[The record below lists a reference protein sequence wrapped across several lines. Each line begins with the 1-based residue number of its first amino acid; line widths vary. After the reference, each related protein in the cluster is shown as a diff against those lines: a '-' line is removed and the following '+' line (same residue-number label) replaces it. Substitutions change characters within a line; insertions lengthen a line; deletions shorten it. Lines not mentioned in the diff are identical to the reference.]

1 MTAQRSD
8 DVDDDASTAGNT
20 SGSVASS
27 GRDDPGREPLS
38 TPVDGGVPDPPAVL
52 GRVPTGTSLR
62 RELAAVARSR
72 GLESSL
78 AEEIETVHAELTA
91 IEVPAVDL
99 GSARRQLA
107 EATGE
112 EDRLKERVATLRG
125 DVRAR
130 RAVDADPTAALA
142 DLEDAAAEL
151 SEAQTA
157 RIAAEQAFER
167 ERERAAVARDERERR
182 LALRDRL
189 ENRKREARD
198 ELALAV
204 YDEFRAALSAVPG
217 GDPADAGTRPSE
229 YDGSDLPA
237 SLAAIRI
244 AEIEGPVTLER
255 SAVSVLET
263 AEGTSPEALLGVPV
277 SGPEV

>member
-1 MTAQRSD
+1 MTARRPD
-8 DVDDDASTAGNT
+8 G
-20 SGSVASS
+20 
-27 GRDDPGREPLS
+27 
-38 TPVDGGVPDPPAVL
+38 VDGAVPPPAEVL
-52 GRVPTGTSLR
+52 ARVPTGTSLR
-62 RELAAVARSR
+62 RELAAAARSR

-78 AEEIETVHAELTA
+78 AGEIATVHAELTA

-99 GSARRQLA
+99 ESARLRLA

-112 EDRLKERVATLRG
+112 EDRLTERVATLRG

-142 DLEDAAAEL
+142 DLESAAAEL

-157 RIAAEQAFER
+157 RIAAEQALER
-167 ERERAAVARDERERR
+167 ERERAVAARDERERR

-189 ENRKREARD
+189 ENRKRDARE

-204 YDEFRAALSAVPG
+204 YDEFRVALSAVPG
-217 GDPADAGTRPSE
+217 GDPADAGTSPSE
-229 YDGSDLPA
+229 HDGPDLAA

-244 AEIEGPVTLER
+244 ATVEGPVTLDP
-255 SAVSVLET
+255 SVASVLDT
-263 AEGTSPEALLGVPV
+263 AEGAGPEALLGVPV
-277 SGPEV
+277 SGPDL